1 MIVILNN
8 CSKTEMMKL
17 LVTSLAKFIE
27 FDLSKFIFEKRFK
40 IMGFVNINDCYS
52 SQLKKDALK
61 KIKKV
66 NNF

>member
-17 LVTSLAKFIE
+17 LVTSLAKFIK

>member
-17 LVTSLAKFIE
+17 LVISLAKFIE

-40 IMGFVNINDCYS
+40 IIGFVNINDCYS

>member
-1 MIVILNN
+1 LIVILNN

-17 LVTSLAKFIE
+17 LVTSLAKFIK

>member
-1 MIVILNN
+1 LIVILNN
-8 CSKTEMMKL
+8 YSKTEMMKL
-17 LVTSLAKFIE
+17 LVISLAKFIE

-40 IMGFVNINDCYS
+40 IIGFVNINDCYS

>member
-8 CSKTEMMKL
+8 CSKTEMMKI

-40 IMGFVNINDCYS
+40 LIGFVNINDCYS
-52 SQLKKDALK
+52 SQLKKDTLK

>member
-8 CSKTEMMKL
+8 CSKTEIMKI

-40 IMGFVNINDCYS
+40 LIGFVNINDCYS

>member
-17 LVTSLAKFIE
+17 LVTSLAKFIK

-40 IMGFVNINDCYS
+40 IIDFVSINDCYS
-52 SQLKKDALK
+52 SQLKKDTLK

>member
-17 LVTSLAKFIE
+17 LVTSLAKFIK

-52 SQLKKDALK
+52 SQLKKDTLK

>member
-1 MIVILNN
+1 
-8 CSKTEMMKL
+8 MMKV

-40 IMGFVNINDCYS
+40 IIGFVNITDCYF

>member
-1 MIVILNN
+1 
-8 CSKTEMMKL
+8 MMKI
-17 LVTSLAKFIE
+17 LVTCLSKFIE
-27 FDLSKFIFEKRFK
+27 CDLSKFIFKKRFK
-40 IMGFVNINDCYS
+40 IIGFDNINDCYS

>member
-8 CSKTEMMKL
+8 CSKTEMMKV
-17 LVTSLAKFIE
+17 LVPSLAKFIE

-40 IMGFVNINDCYS
+40 IIGFVNINDCYS
-52 SQLKKDALK
+52 SQLKKDTLK

>member
-8 CSKTEMMKL
+8 CSKTEMMKI

-40 IMGFVNINDCYS
+40 IIGFVNITDCYF

>member
-1 MIVILNN
+1 
-8 CSKTEMMKL
+8 MMKL
-17 LVTSLAKFIE
+17 LVTSLAKFKE

-40 IMGFVNINDCYS
+40 IIDFVSINDCYS